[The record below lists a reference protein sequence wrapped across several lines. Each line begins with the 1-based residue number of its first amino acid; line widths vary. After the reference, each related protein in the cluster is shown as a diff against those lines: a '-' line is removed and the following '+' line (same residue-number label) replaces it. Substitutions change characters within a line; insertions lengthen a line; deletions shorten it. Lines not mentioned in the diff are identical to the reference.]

1 MKSAFIF
8 LVLILTACLNETK
21 DTSKLHLDKS
31 ENFEEEISSFK
42 IDNERQL
49 VLKQKRKIGK
59 GNYEPFYKDRV
70 ILFNEKDSLLLDHII
85 DTTVLFSPAFSF
97 FESNAKVLNDN
108 PKSTLIEI
116 LLGQA
121 QCSGD
126 FCHDFIVVEL
136 LINKQNNRLSYTIS
150 SDYR

>member
-1 MKSAFIF
+1 MKFAFIF
-8 LVLILTACLNETK
+8 LGLILTACLNETK
-21 DTSKLHLDKS
+21 ETTKLHQNKN
-31 ENFEEEISSFK
+31 ETFEEEISNFK

-49 VLKQKRKIGK
+49 VLKQKRKIGT

-70 ILFNEKDSLLLDHII
+70 ILFNKKDSLLLDHII
-85 DTTVLFSPAFSF
+85 DTTELFSPAFSF
-97 FESNAKVLNDN
+97 FESNVKVLDDT

-136 LINKQNNRLSYTIS
+136 LINKKNSRLSYTLHS
-150 SDYR
+150 EFR